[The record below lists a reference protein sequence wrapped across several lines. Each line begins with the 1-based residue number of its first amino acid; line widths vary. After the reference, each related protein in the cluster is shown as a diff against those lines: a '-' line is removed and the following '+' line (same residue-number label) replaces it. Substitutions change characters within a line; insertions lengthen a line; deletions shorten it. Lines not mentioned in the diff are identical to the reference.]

1 MDNAVALVQ
10 AYLQVN
16 GYFTV
21 TGYPVLEAARHG
33 IEVATDLDVLALRF
47 PGRGSSCRRSR
58 ARERRL
64 AETEPGW
71 PAPRTAWTC

>member
-21 TGYPVLEAARHG
+21 TEYPVLEAARHG
-33 IEVATDLDVLALRF
+33 IEAATDFDVLAYRF
-47 PGRGSSCRRSR
+47 PGAG
-58 ARERRL
+58 RL
-64 AETEPGW
+64 LSAKTGGQ
-71 PAPRTAWTC
+71 RTLDDDN